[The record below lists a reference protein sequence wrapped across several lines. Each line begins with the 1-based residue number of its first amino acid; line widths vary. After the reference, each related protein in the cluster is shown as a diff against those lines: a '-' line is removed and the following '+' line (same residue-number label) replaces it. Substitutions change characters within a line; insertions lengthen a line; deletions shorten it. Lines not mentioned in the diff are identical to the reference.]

1 MSGYSKLKIKIDP
14 FILPTYGDFLN
25 HISDDLYG
33 SDSLNKNWCNLVL
46 NNDVSMET
54 TDFKVSSRLYTVGVG
69 QSDLHGGYFKFEDL
83 DFIVEPKD
91 TEKYTHR
98 DVKSENVRVIYDKGN
113 FSASKIVSLISM
125 LVESKVIK

>member
-1 MSGYSKLKIKIDP
+1 
-14 FILPTYGDFLN
+14 
-25 HISDDLYG
+25 
-33 SDSLNKNWCNLVL
+33 
-46 NNDVSMET
+46 
-54 TDFKVSSRLYTVGVG
+54 
-69 QSDLHGGYFKFEDL
+69 QSDLHGGYFKFEGL

-91 TEKYTHR
+91 TERYTHR